1 MTRSEILTLLAEG
14 VYTVTFTKVSGEL
27 RSMPCT
33 LKADLVPPPKAEQP
47 ETQKK
52 VREINENVVV
62 AFCTD
67 KKEWRSFRVANVI
80 EIKPFEE
87 TV

>member
-1 MTRSEILTLLAEG
+1 MTKQEIINLLIEG
-14 VYTVTFTKVSGEL
+14 VYEVTFTKVNGET
-27 RSMPCT
+27 RVMPCT
-33 LKADLVPPPKAEQP
+33 LKQGIVPPPKAEEP
-47 ETQKK
+47 ATQKK
-52 VREINENVVV
+52 VREINENVIV

-80 EIKPFEE
+80 DVKPLE